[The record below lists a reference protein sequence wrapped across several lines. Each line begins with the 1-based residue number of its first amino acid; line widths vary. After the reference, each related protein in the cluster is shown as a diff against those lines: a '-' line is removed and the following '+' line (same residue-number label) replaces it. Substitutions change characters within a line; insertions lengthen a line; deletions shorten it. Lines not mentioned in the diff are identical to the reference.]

1 MPKYFA
7 NSIYC
12 GGTIVTVDERIDNCQ
27 AGIIY
32 YDYGERLISYT
43 TVIID
48 YNKTGQELYCT
59 GLYSRTTISHICR
72 YLKRYKYLNY
82 YDIKTLVLLNE
93 KSSFLW
99 CIKNPH
105 EKEWYYYN
113 TETGECLYPDELKIT
128 PKKIKYKLRGTENW
142 YSLT

>member
-1 MPKYFA
+1 MAKYLA
-7 NSIYC
+7 NNYYG
-12 GGTIVTVDERIDNCQ
+12 GGTIVTVDERIDTCQ
-27 AGIIY
+27 AGVIY

-48 YNKTGQELYCT
+48 YNKNTNELYCT
-59 GLYSRTTISHICR
+59 GLYSRTTISHIGR
-72 YLKRYKYLNY
+72 YLKRFKYLSY
-82 YDIKTLVLLNE
+82 YGIKDLVLLSE
-93 KSSFLW
+93 KTLYSW

-128 PKKIKYKLRGTENW
+128 PKKIKYKLRETEKW
-142 YSLT
+142 YTLN